1 MYLYLSTASC
11 LHLYY
16 IYFSTIIKVYIYIY
30 SIQWCI
36 HKTQSV
42 PTFHINPDSC
52 TEACLS
58 ILFGLGSWEVDD
70 WRFPASKGGRSLLVF
85 RVPMKMCWHLGE
97 KKKQIPSKIL
107 HNLEILCTF
116 VSRIVRQKDLAFS
129 SSAGRILRPTWSASK
144 LRMAFG
150 CVLEPRDQGFSS
162 KHPFTQI
169 QKKTKC
175 RQGNVQRL
183 QEKNPAAGL
192 LLPINL

>member
-129 SSAGRILRPTWSASK
+129 SSAYKNITTHLVCIQVANGFWMCPGAERSRFQFQASFY
-144 LRMAFG
+144 AN
-150 CVLEPRDQGFSS
+150 P
-162 KHPFTQI
+162 
-169 QKKTKC
+169 KKNQMQT
-175 RQGNVQRL
+175 G
-183 QEKNPAAGL
+183 
-192 LLPINL
+192 